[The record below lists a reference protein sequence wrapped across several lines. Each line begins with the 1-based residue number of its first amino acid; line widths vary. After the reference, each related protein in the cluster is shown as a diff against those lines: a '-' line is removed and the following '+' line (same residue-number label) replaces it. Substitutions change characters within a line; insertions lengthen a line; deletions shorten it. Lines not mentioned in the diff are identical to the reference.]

1 MLKPIFKMTRVLNH
15 SATGA
20 KARRYRERRKISGQQ
35 VAKLM
40 GLDQTIV
47 SKLESGKRNWST
59 EDRDFERY
67 VEAVDT
73 IYAEPTENKQQKE
86 TP

>member
-1 MLKPIFKMTRVLNH
+1 MTREINH
-15 SATGA
+15 AATGA

-35 VAKLM
+35 VAEKM
-40 GLDQTIV
+40 GLDKTIV

-73 IYAEPTENKQQKE
+73 IYAEPTENLQPK